1 MTCLNYKSYCF
12 FDITGA
18 REFVGASRKTGPDD
32 LFNSTIAGF
41 GSGAILGRLQGEIYG
56 SISCVCACQHVFV
69 PGYVFFLLVIDLV
82 SHSKSI
88 LVRFELLV
96 LFEIHYI

>member
-32 LFNSTIAGF
+32 LFNSAIAGF

-56 SISCVCACQHVFV
+56 SISCVCAWICI
-69 PGYVFFLLVIDLV
+69 FF
-82 SHSKSI
+82 
-88 LVRFELLV
+88 
-96 LFEIHYI
+96 